1 MRKKFVHF
9 AALLLALCVI
19 PLVPAHAAGEE
30 TIIRVG
36 LYYGSSALQGANLL
50 NAVGSGYRFG
60 YFDSDKQFVELAS
73 TGETAIS
80 VVKTTNVYYGSYDGY
95 SSYHEELTS
104 SSIAVGCYHLQL
116 PDSYVSY
123 EEAQNAASA
132 YSDGFVAYIDGGY
145 YARVGN
151 YLTRSQAEA
160 AQQEGMTVVGTSSY
174 GVSVVVTGTDQILFQ
189 YDDRG
194 SGTGLGVQP
203 EQTSGGEKTVTWF
216 KGYQWY
222 GGFRYERVSGGDLT
236 VVNMVPLEDY
246 VRGILP
252 YEMSNSWPVEALK
265 AQAVC
270 ARSYTMTDLNRH
282 SGYHFDICNTTH
294 CQVYYGTGS
303 ANANTE
309 QAVSE
314 TLGQYAWYNGAI
326 CQTFYHSCDGGA
338 TEDVTN
344 VWTTDLPYLK
354 GVQDPYEALVQSK
367 ISGYSWSKT
376 YTGAELMARLNGLG
390 YACGEIADLRVTKTT
405 AMGNVYSVAFTD
417 VNGKTWTIS
426 KDNARTILGVSSLR
440 FTISGGSDTT
450 NSTIG
455 STTGETYAL
464 AGGGS
469 LSALDGAWV
478 LNGDGSLSQ
487 MDGGTYYAVTG
498 SGVEQVS
505 AAGSTGTSTGA
516 SGSFVISG
524 TGKGHNV
531 GMSQWGAYAMAQQG
545 YTYQEILKFY
555 FTGVEIY

>member
-9 AALLLALCVI
+9 AALLLAACLI

-50 NAVGSGYRFG
+50 NQVGSGYRFG

-95 SSYHEELTS
+95 SSYHEALTS
-104 SSIAVGCYHLQL
+104 SSVAVGCYHLQL
-116 PDSYVSY
+116 PGSYASY
-123 EEAQNAASA
+123 GEAQSAASA
-132 YSDGFVAYIDGGY
+132 YPGGFAAYIGGAY

-151 YLTRSQAEA
+151 YLTRAAAEA
-160 AQQEGMTVVGTSSY
+160 AQQGEQTIVGTSSY
-174 GVSVVVTGTDQILFQ
+174 GVSVVVTGTDRILFQ
-189 YDDRG
+189 YDDQG
-194 SGTGLGVQP
+194 GGTGLGIQP
-203 EQTSGGEKTVTWF
+203 GQGGEEKAVTWF

-222 GGFRYERVSGGDLT
+222 GGFRYERVGGGDLT
-236 VVNMVPLEDY
+236 VVNMVSLEDY
-246 VRGILP
+246 IRGILP

-270 ARSYTMTDLNRH
+270 ARSYTMTNLNKH

-309 QAVSE
+309 QAVAE

-354 GVQDPYEALVQSK
+354 GVQDPYEASVQSK

-376 YTGAELMARLNGLG
+376 YTGAELMTRLNSLG
-390 YACGEIADLRVTKTT
+390 YACGEIVDLRVSKTT
-405 AMGNVYSVAFTD
+405 ALGNVYSVSFTD
-417 VNGKTWTIS
+417 VNGKTWTVS
-426 KDNARTILGVSSLR
+426 RDNARTVLGVSSLR
-440 FTISGGSDTT
+440 FTISGSSGSA
-450 NSTIG
+450 G
-455 STTGETYAL
+455 VGEDYAL
-464 AGGGS
+464 ADGSS
-469 LSALDGAWV
+469 LSGLDGAWI
-478 LNGDGSLSQ
+478 LNGDGTVSALN
-487 MDGGTYYAVTG
+487 GGSYYAVTG
-498 SGVEQVS
+498 SGVEQVT
-505 AAGSTGTSTGA
+505 AAASTGVGGA
-516 SGSFVISG
+516 FVISG